1 MRYTKPKNHIK
12 EIVQML
18 GVELGEEFRIDGHS
32 RIHRLTEENCMEWYD
47 EDENLWESTGLNLV
61 LLLLGKAEIE
71 KIPNI
76 LTKEEKIILRK
87 VIHPYRKQVSCILK
101 VKKRKDYEF
110 IFIGLIGGKHLE
122 LPEFENGTMFSGL
135 KLEEGYSIE
144 ELGL

>member
-18 GVELGEEFRIDGHS
+18 GVELGEEFRISGHS
-32 RIHRLTEENCMEWYD
+32 RIHRLTEENGMEWYD
-47 EDENLWESTGLNLV
+47 EDENVWESTGLNFV
-61 LLLLGKAEIE
+61 LLLLGRAEIE

-76 LTKEEKIILRK
+76 LTKEEKIFLRK

-110 IFIGLIGGKHLE
+110 IFIGLIGNEHLE
-122 LPEFENGTMFSGL
+122 LPEFKNGAMFSGMEL
-135 KLEEGYSIE
+135 ERDYSLEE
-144 ELGL
+144 LWL